1 MIKNILL
8 GSDFSPKSNIAFQY
22 AIEFQKQYNATL
34 TVLNVNED
42 FLSKD
47 EMVMSRVSVEKVK
60 KTNEEL
66 ALNTKKKFDELL
78 SDLNIN
84 TSLDIKI
91 IQREGAAS
99 DEIIEYSEN
108 NNIDIIIIGSN
119 GHSAIE
125 ELFVG
130 STAKRIID
138 NSKIPVLVV
147 PLSN

>member
-1 MIKNILL
+1 MIRHILL
-8 GSDFSPKSNIAFQY
+8 GTDFSAKSNIAFQY

-78 SDLNIN
+78 SDLNN
-84 TSLDIKI
+84 VKKA
-91 IQREGAAS
+91 R
-99 DEIIEYSEN
+99 YY
-108 NNIDIIIIGSN
+108 
-119 GHSAIE
+119 
-125 ELFVG
+125 
-130 STAKRIID
+130 
-138 NSKIPVLVV
+138 
-147 PLSN
+147 